1 MIDIGIIAG
10 STRPNRRSQLVASW
24 VKDRADS
31 YSASSPQ
38 PVQFHVLDLAA
49 YELPLLD
56 EPAPAAIGSY
66 QNSHTHR
73 WAEAIDALDGF
84 VFVTPEYNHGAP
96 AALKNAIDYL
106 FLEWNDKAAGFVS
119 YGLQGGI
126 RAAEQLRLSLAEVK
140 LACVRSQVALHL
152 FTDFDFPDITDAGSL
167 KPAEFHGPILER
179 MLGEIVDWTMALH
192 SLRHRRIST
201 AAAK

>member
-106 FLEWNDKAAGFVS
+106 FLEWNDKAAGFVRDRKSTRLNSSHVAIS
-119 YGLQGGI
+119 Y
-126 RAAEQLRLSLAEVK
+126 AVF
-140 LACVRSQVALHL
+140 C
-152 FTDFDFPDITDAGSL
+152 L
-167 KPAEFHGPILER
+167 KQKKK
-179 MLGEIVDWTMALH
+179 TN
-192 SLRHRRIST
+192 T
-201 AAAK
+201 T